1 MRRLV
6 KDDVEFQDIFFCSEV
21 FEIDYDVKLIC
32 SDGNELSSPQM
43 DLNAHEAPSLLT
55 NLKEGYATQVKVSV
69 VVAHK
74 TNRLFV
80 QNRADVASR
89 GR

>member
-1 MRRLV
+1 
-6 KDDVEFQDIFFCSEV
+6 
-21 FEIDYDVKLIC
+21 
-32 SDGNELSSPQM
+32 M
-43 DLNAHEAPSLLT
+43 DLKVHEALSHLT

-69 VVAHK
+69 VVSHK

-80 QNRADVASR
+80 QNGADVASR